1 MGAMPMIVSAIAGG
15 ANTRVVWGAFDT
27 ASTDGRLIRMPLLP
41 LEDEHVEAYALGY
54 AVHETG
60 HVVDTDFT
68 VDTGTG
74 LAKSLFFILEDAR
87 IELNRMRCL
96 PGARRWLENLAYALL
111 RDGRIGTAD
120 ADAGVPN
127 KLCSYL
133 LTHVWAEVLGFHG
146 LREAAARCR
155 ALLAD
160 ALPHQVF
167 SLLEAIAFEVQSVPD
182 TAGAKALAVRMMEAL
197 QQLADD
203 LDRQQQPG
211 DQEQDQPQ
219 GGQQPGDEQGDQEQ
233 DQPQGGQQPGDEQ
246 GDQQQDQPQGG
257 QQPGDEQRDQQQ
269 HQPQSDERKDGQ
281 QQVDPVNPTE
291 DGEGAGSSRIA
302 AEAAALA
309 ELLGAD
315 ECPEGADIG
324 ERIAA
329 GLGDALKGARGKQND
344 GSGGFTSAPDVFELR
359 GNTGDSSLIR
369 EIRRESLAVRAR
381 LDEFV
386 QVETRARKGNAR
398 SGQHL
403 ARDAGLRLASHDYAI
418 YERARV
424 AGKKVDTAFL
434 LLMDVSYSM
443 LGHKVAVARRA
454 GLAMAV
460 ALEEIPGVKLAVYAF
475 GGDRGHVLRVIRYG
489 ESVRRCA
496 GRFRE
501 VLADGT
507 TPMAEALMV
516 AHADILGV
524 DAERR
529 IVVVE
534 TDGEPD
540 DENAVHQMVRFGE
553 RHGIEHIG
561 LGIGNDAK
569 PSQFFRNSRNIGQV
583 DELPRALVAIAQAN
597 MFKNRLAA

>member
-74 LAKSLFFILEDAR
+74 FAKSLFFILEDAR

-219 GGQQPGDEQGDQEQ
+219 GGQQPGDEQGDQ
-233 DQPQGGQQPGDEQ
+233 
-246 GDQQQDQPQGG
+246 QQD
-257 QQPGDEQRDQQQ
+257 
-269 HQPQSDERKDGQ
+269 QPQSDERKDGQ